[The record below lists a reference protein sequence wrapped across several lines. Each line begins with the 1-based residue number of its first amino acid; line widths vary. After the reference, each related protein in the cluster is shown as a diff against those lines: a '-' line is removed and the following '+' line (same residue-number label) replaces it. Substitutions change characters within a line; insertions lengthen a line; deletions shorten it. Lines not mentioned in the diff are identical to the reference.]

1 MKKLIKYFE
10 KMSLVF
16 AWLAAWL
23 FVLSGLMLSYEV
35 VMRYFF
41 IAPTKWAAELSQLC
55 LIYGTLLAMSW
66 MLQNRKH
73 IQINA
78 IIDRVNKKIKTFFL
92 FFTLIILM
100 IFSAY
105 VTIYGWLIFYD
116 SFQRGRTTGSLLDLP
131 SWIAEVPI
139 PFFFFILFVQTL
151 IEVWKLAFDNS
162 FFISENQ

>member
-1 MKKLIKYFE
+1 
-10 KMSLVF
+10 MSLVF

>member
-10 KMSLVF
+10 QMSLVF

>member
-78 IIDRVNKKIKTFFL
+78 IIDRVNKKIKTFF
-92 FFTLIILM
+92 F
-100 IFSAY
+100 
-105 VTIYGWLIFYD
+105 IFYFNHSHD
-116 SFQRGRTTGSLLDLP
+116 F
-131 SWIAEVPI
+131 
-139 PFFFFILFVQTL
+139 
-151 IEVWKLAFDNS
+151 
-162 FFISENQ
+162 

>member
-1 MKKLIKYFE
+1 
-10 KMSLVF
+10 
-16 AWLAAWL
+16 
-23 FVLSGLMLSYEV
+23 
-35 VMRYFF
+35 MRYFF

-66 MLQNRKH
+66 MLQNRRH

-78 IIDRVNKKIKTFFL
+78 IIDRVNKRIKTLFL
-92 FFTLIILM
+92 FFTLVILL

-131 SWIAEVPI
+131 SWIAELPV